1 MVDVADYSDSF
12 GAGTNCAAEQF
23 GDCPIYLSVV
33 LVVVSVKLTLNRN
46 AEYRQNNKNSYYQY
60 SCERD
65 INPPVSL
72 LMATCYET

>member
-33 LVVVSVKLTLNRN
+33 LVVVSVKLTLNR
-46 AEYRQNNKNSYYQY
+46 K
-60 SCERD
+60 
-65 INPPVSL
+65 VK
-72 LMATCYET
+72 